1 MYTCSKVESIN
12 MEWVPQ
18 ASPTSSRCPVGLSNF
33 SWSTNDLFLSARLY
47 PSPPRQWHRELSGP
61 RPACQLCSTNYA
73 CSHNR
78 NILQLPFRR
87 SHTVSLS
94 DAITQYISSKYDQRP
109 DMFAEDLMIIDRLR
123 SEAVNVQE
131 PHFSGISRLITYA
144 AQLKWLG
151 GKFPIDV
158 RGPSFDRG
166 GPCFG

>member
-1 MYTCSKVESIN
+1 
-12 MEWVPQ
+12 
-18 ASPTSSRCPVGLSNF
+18 VGLNF
-33 SWSTNDLFLSARLY
+33 SSTNEVFRNPASSDNGVVST
-47 PSPPRQWHRELSGP
+47 PRQLAANDLTYWILLLTMYIS
-61 RPACQLCSTNYA
+61 
-73 CSHNR
+73 

-87 SHTVSLS
+87 SHAVSLS

-158 RGPSFDRG
+158 RAPPFGHDGPHYV
-166 GPCFG
+166 

>member
-1 MYTCSKVESIN
+1 MD
-12 MEWVPQ
+12 
-18 ASPTSSRCPVGLSNF
+18 TS
-33 SWSTNDLFLSARLY
+33 
-47 PSPPRQWHRELSGP
+47 
-61 RPACQLCSTNYA
+61 
-73 CSHNR
+73 

-87 SHTVSLS
+87 SHSVSLS

-131 PHFSGISRLITYA
+131 PHFSGVSRLITYA

-158 RGPSFDRG
+158 RGPSFGRG
-166 GPCFG
+166 GSCFG